1 MRLRPVTTPR
11 GRISGGSAWS
21 CGLDLLRR
29 DLCPQY
35 QQSQVAEIFK
45 NTPVCCMTGC
55 AIHALSVLHPVCY
68 IYSPECQPLLLT
80 QCDAVL
86 SMRLCF
92 IQEFWLSVLLCPYT
106 GVFWVKC
113 CCCSPRND
121 IYEPNPDPRRDLP
134 FSWLGL
140 MATTTTTPNIPRLTV
155 DFSAL
160 RFHLGCLEY
169 LSCPLL
175 YASSA
180 ASQRY
185 LHCTISNCR
194 VFKHKVRARAPPRG
208 LASSPGDAAQM
219 LSALKTLSALAV
231 CQS

>member
-1 MRLRPVTTPR
+1 MAPLCPITTSW

-21 CGLDLLRR
+21 CGLNLLRT
-29 DLCPQY
+29 DLYPQY

-45 NTPVCCMTGC
+45 NTPVCCMTRC
-55 AIHALSVLHPVCY
+55 VIRAFSVLHPVCY

-86 SMRLCF
+86 SMRLYF
-92 IQEFWLSVLLCPYT
+92 IQEFWLRVVLGPYT
-106 GVFWVKC
+106 GVSWVKC
-113 CCCSPRND
+113 CCCCPRND
-121 IYEPNPDPRRDLP
+121 IYEPNPGPRRDPP

-140 MATTTTTPNIPRLTV
+140 MATTTTTPNIPRVTV

-160 RFHLGCLEY
+160 RFHLGFLEY

-185 LHCTISNCR
+185 LCCTISNCR
-194 VFKHKVRARAPPRG
+194 VFKHKVRTWALPRG
-208 LASSPGDAAQM
+208 LASSRGDAPQM
-219 LSALKTLSALAV
+219 LSV
-231 CQS
+231 H